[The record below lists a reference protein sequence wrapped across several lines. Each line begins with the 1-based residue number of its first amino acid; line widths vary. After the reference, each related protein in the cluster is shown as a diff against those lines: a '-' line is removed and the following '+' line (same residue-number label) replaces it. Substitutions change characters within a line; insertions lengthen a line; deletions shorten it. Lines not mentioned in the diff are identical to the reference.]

1 MECEARGGEEKEKKE
16 NKKEKGEEKGRKGEV
31 RVRKASR
38 RRRFTLRAFLPHS
51 SCARRREKVNSDVE
65 KQIRS
70 LESRPRRLLPEWGG
84 EERRGEERRGGSFSK
99 G

>member
-1 MECEARGGEEKEKKE
+1 MECEARGGEGKE
-16 NKKEKGEEKGRKGEV
+16 NKKKKGEEKGRKGEV

-84 EERRGEERRGGSFSK
+84 EERRGGSFSK

>member
-1 MECEARGGEEKEKKE
+1 MRGKGGEKEREIKGKEKKR
-16 NKKEKGEEKGRKGEV
+16 KEEI
-31 RVRKASR
+31 RVRKASRRRR

-70 LESRPRRLLPEWGG
+70 LESRPRRLLPSWRRG
-84 EERRGEERRGGSFSK
+84 EKRRGEEASRRAEEERSR
-99 G
+99 